1 MVLLL
6 VLASLT
12 IVSSRP
18 VKARVPEPKTWY
30 VIEGGRGEQSGDSWE
45 NAFATIQ
52 DAVNAASEGDLIKVG
67 NGTYGEFEVTKSG
80 LTIESENGPEVTRIE
95 NPEAPVLVY
104 VYPSEGSEGDLTNI
118 IIRGFTLNTSSM
130 AMEFVGVSQSRVQNC
145 RIILIPSS
153 AGDSYGIYYYNS
165 SFNVIENC
173 EVVGSREYEEHY
185 SYGIYYEPNSNFNE
199 VENCEIENCDYG
211 IYIYGASG
219 TTILANQIENNGDGV
234 YANGGA
240 YSTISWN
247 YIENNGYG
255 IYLYNLGWWWDWDIG
270 PFSRATF
277 NNIRGNAEYGIYAP
291 REGGGLRE
299 VFDASFNYWGD
310 PSGPSLDGSGGGDKL
325 GDLLGCLNNYTT
337 ILFAPW
343 LREEITP
350 WELGRPGPQGSAGP
364 QGPPGENG
372 AVGPA
377 GPVGP
382 QGPAG
387 PVGPQGPTG
396 VSPKELE
403 ELVSRIAVLEQKLHE
418 LLGPASSPGIVSVPA
433 GGSQTLGVEG
443 RAITELTFHA
453 LQDLQ
458 GTVTV
463 QVLKERPAGL
473 VKVAAPGV
481 VYQYLNIFTEN
492 LDPEG
497 VGSVTIEF
505 RVEKAWI
512 SAENIEEG
520 TITLCRYST
529 LTDEW
534 VTLPTRKV
542 GEDANYSY
550 FSAESPGFSVFTVIG
565 SRIRPSATYVP
576 VPVLGLIATVAGI
589 GAIAGLYRLRGR
601 RHRRK

>member
-1 MVLLL
+1 
-6 VLASLT
+6 
-12 IVSSRP
+12 
-18 VKARVPEPKTWY
+18 VKAQAPEPKTWY
-30 VIEGGRGEQSGDSWE
+30 VIEGGRGEQTGDSWE

-67 NGTYGEFEVTKSG
+67 DGTYGEFEVTKSG
-80 LTIESENGPEVTRIE
+80 LTIESENGPEATRIE
-95 NPEAPVLVY
+95 NPEASVLVH
-104 VYPSEGSEGDLTNI
+104 VHSTEGNLTNI
-118 IIRGFTLNTSSM
+118 IIRGFTLNTSNTAVRFEST
-130 AMEFVGVSQSRVQNC
+130 SLSRVQNC
-145 RIILIPSS
+145 KIIGSKDI
-153 AGDSYGIYYYNS
+153 SYGIYLS
-165 SFNVIENC
+165 SSSNFNVIENC
-173 EVVGSREYEEHY
+173 E
-185 SYGIYYEPNSNFNE
+185 
-199 VENCEIENCDYG
+199 IENCCEG
-211 IYIYGASG
+211 IYISNSSG
-219 TTILANQIENNGDGV
+219 TTILANRIENNVDGI
-234 YANGGA
+234 YIEGPSSP

-247 YIENNGYG
+247 YIENNDCG
-255 IYLYNLGWWWDWDIG
+255 IYLYDLGWWWDCVG
-270 PFSRATF
+270 PFSKATF
-277 NNIRGNAEYGIYAP
+277 NNICGNADYGIYADP
-291 REGGGLRE
+291 GDQYQWYGLME

-325 GDLLGCLNNYTT
+325 GDLLGCFNTWSTT
-337 ILFAPW
+337 VLFAPW

-350 WELGRPGPQGSAGP
+350 WELGRPGPQGPAGT

-387 PVGPQGPTG
+387 PVGPQGPAG
-396 VSPKELE
+396 VSPEELE

-418 LLGPASSPGIVSVPA
+418 LLGPASSPGVVSVPA

-565 SRIRPSATYVP
+565 SRIRPSATSVL

-601 RHRRK
+601 RRRRK